1 MRIFILTISIL
12 CAINTALA
20 DSLDIR
26 LKASQIQLGESIDFE
41 CAFPSY
47 LNKPKS
53 ILTLHLWVEDL
64 NRLKTWKFRYPLAG
78 GKAIGSIKID
88 SSMKEGAY
96 ALHFLVQQSPLSIYG
111 SINNFIKKDSVISMI
126 LSSGKDIIM
135 DDIKTDDLG
144 NFRINK
150 YVFEDSVN
158 FIFTPKQKKKGK
170 GDALNISLVTPLDSV
185 FKADASK
192 TMVIKIGQKNI
203 DLPKA
208 SDIVF
213 NPFKFVN
220 DNTIPE
226 VVVYGHRKSKEELF
240 NEKYSTDLYKRDD
253 EKIISGF
260 ENFAMI
266 GYTTV
271 LNYLNDRIP
280 GLIILESTVK
290 PSKNLFTMS
299 DSRTE
304 NTGNEKTYWSF
315 AYRSSNEANLFIDEI
330 LVEPEQFISF
340 PMSDIAIIKIIP
352 PPFIGG
358 WGSNPFAILIY
369 SNRQEFKS
377 PSNKHSFTVKGY
389 TPARWIIKN

>member
-1 MRIFILTISIL
+1 MRYFLLTISIL

-20 DSLDIR
+20 DSLDIQ
-26 LKASQIQLGESIDFE
+26 LKASKIQLGESLEFE
-41 CAFPSY
+41 CLYPSY

-64 NRLKTWKFRYPLAG
+64 NRLKTWKFRYPIAG

-126 LSSGKDIIM
+126 LSSGKEIIM
-135 DDIKTDDLG
+135 DDIKTDEQG

-150 YVFEDSVN
+150 YIFEDSVN

-170 GDALNISLVTPLDSV
+170 TNALNISLITPVDSV
-185 FKADASK
+185 FKAEVSK
-192 TMVIKIGQKNI
+192 TLVVRIGKKSI
-203 DLPKA
+203 ELPKTT
-208 SDIVF
+208 DIVF
-213 NPFKFVN
+213 NPFKFSN

-226 VVVYGHRKSKEELF
+226 VVVYGHRKSKEEMF
-240 NEKYSTDLYKRDD
+240 NEKYASDLYKRED

-260 ENFAMI
+260 ENYTMI

-271 LNYLNDRIP
+271 LDYLNDRIP
-280 GLIILESTVK
+280 GLRILQSTVK
-290 PSKNLFTMS
+290 PSKSLFTMS
-299 DSRTE
+299 DTKTDNSE
-304 NTGNEKTYWSF
+304 NGKLYWSF

-377 PSNKHSFTVKGY
+377 PTNKHSFTVNGY
-389 TPARWIIKN
+389 TPTRWIIKY

>member
-1 MRIFILTISIL
+1 MKIILLTISMF
-12 CAINTALA
+12 CAINTAFA
-20 DSLDIR
+20 DSLDIQ
-26 LKASQIQLGESIDFE
+26 LKASQLLHGESIDFE
-41 CAFPSY
+41 CTYPSY

-64 NRLKTWKFRYPLAG
+64 NRVKTWKFRYPLAG

-111 SINNFIKKDSVISMI
+111 TINNFIKKDSVIKMM

-135 DDIKTDDLG
+135 DDIKTDEFG
-144 NFRINK
+144 NFKIIK

-158 FIFTPKQKKKGK
+158 FSFTPKQKKKGK
-170 GDALNISLVTPLDSV
+170 NDALNISLITPVDSA
-185 FKADASK
+185 FKAEVTK
-192 TMVIKIGQKNI
+192 TMVVQIGQKNK
-203 DLPKA
+203 DLSKV

-213 NPFKFVN
+213 NPIKFGN
-220 DNTIPE
+220 DNTIPDL
-226 VVVYGHRKSKEELF
+226 VVYGNRKTREALF
-240 NEKYSTDLYKRDD
+240 NEKYASDLYKRDD

-260 ENFAMI
+260 ENYTMT
-266 GYTTV
+266 GYSTV
-271 LNYLNDRIP
+271 LHYLNDRIP
-280 GLIILESTVK
+280 GLMIQESNVK
-290 PSKNLFTMS
+290 PSRNLFSMGE
-299 DSRTE
+299 SRTD
-304 NTGNEKTYWSF
+304 NTESVKTYWSF

-330 LVEPEQFISF
+330 LVDNDQFVSF

-369 SNRQEFKS
+369 SNRKEFKNI
-377 PSNKHSFTVKGY
+377 SNNNSFTVKGY
-389 TPARWIIKN
+389 TPARWIIKY

>member
-41 CAFPSY
+41 CAYPSY

-111 SINNFIKKDSVISMI
+111 NINNFIKKDSVIRMI

-170 GDALNISLVTPLDSV
+170 GDALNISLVTPLDSA

-192 TMVIKIGQKNI
+192 TMVVKIGQKNI

-304 NTGNEKTYWSF
+304 NTGNEKSYWSF

>member
-1 MRIFILTISIL
+1 MRTLFCIIGIFF
-12 CAINTALA
+12 AINTALA

-41 CAFPSY
+41 CAYPSY

-111 SINNFIKKDSVISMI
+111 TINNFIKKDSVISMI

-170 GDALNISLVTPLDSV
+170 TDALNISLITPVDSV
-185 FKADASK
+185 FSAEVSK
-192 TMVIKIGQKNI
+192 TLVVQIGKKSI

-208 SDIVF
+208 TDIVF
-213 NPFKFVN
+213 NPFKFTN

-253 EKIISGF
+253 EKIILGF

-280 GLIILESTVK
+280 GLIILESTVR
-290 PSKNLFTMS
+290 PSKNLFSMGE
-299 DSRTE
+299 SRTD

-315 AYRSSNEANLFIDEI
+315 AYRSSNEANLFIDEH
-330 LVEPEQFISF
+330 LVEAEQFISF

-389 TPARWIIKN
+389 TPAHWIIKN

>member
-1 MRIFILTISIL
+1 MRTLFCIIGIFF
-12 CAINTALA
+12 AINTASA
-20 DSLDIR
+20 DSLDIQ
-26 LKASQIQLGESIDFE
+26 LKASQIQHGESIDFE
-41 CAFPSY
+41 CKYPPN

-111 SINNFIKKDSVISMI
+111 TINNFIKKDSVISMI
-126 LSSGKDIIM
+126 LSSGKEIIM
-135 DDIKTDDLG
+135 DDIKTDEHG

-150 YVFEDSVN
+150 YIFEDSVN

-170 GDALNISLVTPLDSV
+170 TDALNISLITPVDSV
-185 FKADASK
+185 FKAEVSK
-192 TMVIKIGQKNI
+192 TLVVQIGKKSI
-203 DLPKA
+203 EIPKA
-208 SDIVF
+208 TNIVF
-213 NPFKFVN
+213 DPFKFKN

-226 VVVYGHRKSKEELF
+226 VVVYGHRKSKEEMF

-260 ENFAMI
+260 ENFTMI

-271 LNYLNDRIP
+271 LEYLNDRIP
-280 GLIILESTVK
+280 GLRILQTTVK
-290 PSKNLFTMS
+290 PSPYLFTMNEVKT
-299 DSRTE
+299 DIE
-304 NTGNEKTYWSF
+304 NNLKPYWTF

-330 LVEPEQFISF
+330 LVEPEQLISF

-369 SNRQEFKS
+369 SNRQEFKN
-377 PSNKHSFTVKGY
+377 PTNKHSFTINGY

>member
-1 MRIFILTISIL
+1 MRFFILTISIL
-12 CAINTALA
+12 CLINTALA
-20 DSLDIR
+20 DSLDIQ
-26 LKASQIQLGESIDFE
+26 LKASQILHGESISFE
-41 CAFPSY
+41 CTYPPN

-64 NRLKTWKFRYPLAG
+64 NRAKTWKFRYPIAG

-135 DDIKTDDLG
+135 DDIKTDNLG
-144 NFRINK
+144 NFRINN
-150 YVFEDSVN
+150 YVFEDTVN
-158 FIFTPKQKKKGK
+158 FKFTPKQKKKGK
-170 GDALNISLVTPLDSV
+170 NDALNISLMTPVDSV
-185 FKADASK
+185 FKAEATK
-192 TMVIKIGQKNI
+192 TMVVQIGQKNM
-203 DLPKA
+203 DLPKV

-213 NPFKFVN
+213 NPLKFGN
-220 DNTIPE
+220 DNTIPDL
-226 VVVYGHRKSKEELF
+226 VVYGNRKTKEELF
-240 NEKYSTDLYKRDD
+240 NEKYASDLYKRDD

-260 ENFAMI
+260 DNFTMI
-266 GYTTV
+266 GYPTV

-290 PSKNLFTMS
+290 PSKNLFSMS
-299 DSRTE
+299 DTRTE

-315 AYRSSNEANLFIDEI
+315 AYRSSNEVNLYIDEI
-330 LVEPEQFISF
+330 LVDAEQFISF
-340 PMSDIAIIKIIP
+340 QISDIAIIKIIP

-369 SNRQEFKS
+369 SNRKEFKK
-377 PSNKHSFTVKGY
+377 PSNNTGFTVKGY

>member
-1 MRIFILTISIL
+1 MRFFILTISIL
-12 CAINTALA
+12 CLINTAIA
-20 DSLDIR
+20 DSLDIQ
-26 LKASQIQLGESIDFE
+26 LKASQILHGESISFE
-41 CAFPSY
+41 CTYLPN

-64 NRLKTWKFRYPLAG
+64 NRAKTWKFRYPIAG
-78 GKAIGSIKID
+78 GKAIGSMKID

-135 DDIKTDDLG
+135 DDIKTDEYG

-150 YVFEDSVN
+150 YIFEDSVN
-158 FIFTPKQKKKGK
+158 FKFTPKQKKKGK
-170 GDALNISLVTPLDSV
+170 NDALNISLMTPVDSM
-185 FKADASK
+185 FKAEVTK
-192 TMVIKIGQKNI
+192 TMVVQIGQNNM
-203 DLPKA
+203 DLPKF

-213 NPFKFVN
+213 NPLKFEN
-220 DNTIPE
+220 DNTIPDL
-226 VVVYGHRKSKEELF
+226 VVYGNRKTREALF
-240 NEKYSTDLYKRDD
+240 NEKYVSDLYKRDD

-260 ENFAMI
+260 ENFTMT

-271 LNYLNDRIP
+271 LHYLNDRIP
-280 GLIILESTVK
+280 GLMILESTVR
-290 PSKNLFTMS
+290 PSKNLFSMGE
-299 DSRTE
+299 SRTD

-315 AYRSSNEANLFIDEI
+315 AYRSSNEVNLYIDEI
-330 LVEPEQFISF
+330 LVDNDQFISF

-369 SNRQEFKS
+369 SNRKEFKN
-377 PSNKHSFTVKGY
+377 PITKDSFTVNGY
-389 TPARWIIKN
+389 TPARWIIKY

>member
-1 MRIFILTISIL
+1 M
-12 CAINTALA
+12 LA
-20 DSLDIR
+20 DSLDIQ
-26 LKASQIQLGESIDFE
+26 LKASQILHGESISFE
-41 CAFPSY
+41 CTYPPN

-64 NRLKTWKFRYPLAG
+64 NHTKTWKFRYPIAG

-126 LSSGKDIIM
+126 LSSGKEIIM
-135 DDIKTDDLG
+135 DDIKTDEQG

-150 YVFEDSVN
+150 YIFEDSVN

-170 GDALNISLVTPLDSV
+170 TDALNISLITPVDSV
-185 FKADASK
+185 FKAEVSK
-192 TMVIKIGQKNI
+192 TLVVQIGKKSI
-203 DLPKA
+203 ELPKA
-208 SDIVF
+208 TEIVF
-213 NPFKFVN
+213 DPFKFRN

-226 VVVYGHRKSKEELF
+226 VVVYGHRKSKEEMF
-240 NEKYSTDLYKRDD
+240 NEKYATDLYKRED

-260 ENFAMI
+260 ENFTMI

-271 LNYLNDRIP
+271 LDYLNDRIP
-280 GLIILESTVK
+280 GLMISESTVR
-290 PSKNLFTMS
+290 PSKNLFSMGE
-299 DSRTE
+299 SRTD

-315 AYRSSNEANLFIDEI
+315 AYRSSNEVNLYIDEI
-330 LVEPEQFISF
+330 LVDAEQFISF

-369 SNRQEFKS
+369 SNRKEFKS
-377 PSNKHSFTVKGY
+377 PSNNTGFTVKGY
-389 TPARWIIKN
+389 TPARWIIKY

>member
-1 MRIFILTISIL
+1 MRFFILTISIL

-20 DSLDIR
+20 DSLDIQ
-26 LKASQIQLGESIDFE
+26 LKASQILHGESINFE
-41 CAFPSY
+41 CSY
-47 LNKPKS
+47 PPNLNKPKS

-64 NRLKTWKFRYPLAG
+64 NGIKTWKFRYPMAG

-111 SINNFIKKDSVISMI
+111 SINNFLKKDSVISMI

-144 NFRINK
+144 NFRINN
-150 YVFEDSVN
+150 YVFEDTVN
-158 FIFTPKQKKKGK
+158 FKFTPKQKKKGK
-170 GDALNISLVTPLDSV
+170 GDVLNISLTTPVDSA
-185 FKADASK
+185 FKAEASK
-192 TMVIKIGQKNI
+192 TMVVKIGQKNI

-208 SDIVF
+208 SDILF
-213 NPFKFVN
+213 NPFKFTN

-226 VVVYGHRKSKEELF
+226 VVVSGNRKTKEALF
-240 NEKYSTDLYKRDD
+240 NEKYASNLFKRED

-260 ENFAMI
+260 ENFTMT
-266 GYTTV
+266 GYPTV
-271 LNYLNDRIP
+271 LHYLNDRIP
-280 GLIILESTVK
+280 GLIILESNVR
-290 PSKNLFTMS
+290 PSKNLFSMG
-299 DSRTE
+299 DSRTD
-304 NTGNEKTYWSF
+304 NTGNEKYWSF
-315 AYRSSNEANLFIDEI
+315 AYRSSNEVNLYIDEI
-330 LVEPEQFISF
+330 LVDTEQFISF
-340 PMSDIAIIKIIP
+340 QISDIAIIKIIP

-369 SNRQEFKS
+369 SNRKEFKS
-377 PSNKHSFTVKGY
+377 PINKDGFTVKGY